1 MNNTSVQKEE
11 TLPHVTFDFSEMR
24 TERTPQDDIDFE
36 NADWVISKPNK
47 ALENIIN
54 GVTKDNPR
62 GVLELVHV
70 RVPVKSIDKL
80 KGYGIDNSIGYQT
93 IILNLI
99 EDFIKD
105 NNL

>member
-24 TERTPQDDIDFE
+24 TKRILQDDIDFE
-36 NADWVISKPNK
+36 SAEWVVSKPNK

-62 GVLELVHV
+62 GILELIHI
-70 RVPVKSIDKL
+70 RPPVASVDKL
-80 KGYGIDNSIGYQT
+80 KAYGKENSIGYQT

-99 EDFIKD
+99 EDFIKAE
-105 NNL
+105 NL

>member
-1 MNNTSVQKEE
+1 MNNTPIQNEE
-11 TLPHVTFDFSEMR
+11 ILPHVDFDFSEMR

-36 NADWVISKPNK
+36 NAAWVKSKPNK

>member
-1 MNNTSVQKEE
+1 MYNTPIQNEE
-11 TLPHVTFDFSEMR
+11 TLPHVDFDFSEMR

-54 GVTKDNPR
+54 GVTKDYPR